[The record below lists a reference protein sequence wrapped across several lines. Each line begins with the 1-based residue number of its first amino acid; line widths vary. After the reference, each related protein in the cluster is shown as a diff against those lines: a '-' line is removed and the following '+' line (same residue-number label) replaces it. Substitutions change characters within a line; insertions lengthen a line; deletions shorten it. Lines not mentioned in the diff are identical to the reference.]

1 MADSSFDVTVS
12 IVSSGDVALLR
23 ACLDSLPAA
32 AGDSSVQ
39 TIVVDNAV
47 GIAVRL
53 AGSHPTVDVIAG
65 GLRRGFGANH
75 NLVCA
80 RARGRYVFILND
92 DTVLDPGCIDRLRRF
107 LDQNAIVAAAGPRLR
122 HGDGRV
128 QPSAFHFPT
137 PARVALTTATLQRA
151 GWVMSGGE
159 RIRRVD
165 WIHGAAMMVR
175 RDALEQ
181 AGGLDE
187 GFYMYLEDVD
197 LCRRLRDRGWEIA
210 FFPPA
215 GLVHHENSSTAAVPS
230 RRIYQ
235 HARSRGIY
243 ARKHHGRAGERT
255 VQALTAATYLARS
268 ALARVLPGYD
278 HDDAARFRAHAHA
291 ALSPVCRARHRGGGR
306 RPQPRGGGVS
316 GRVLVTGGLG
326 FIGSAFVRAL
336 AADGT
341 EVLNVDLDTYAGDE
355 RRLAEVA
362 PGLVE
367 TVRVDV
373 ASPELGDLVR
383 RERPALIVHFAAETH
398 VTRSEGAAEAFFHA
412 NVEGTRSVLDAAVAA
427 GVPRVVHMSTD
438 EVYGPCPGAP
448 FRRAPEAPGR
458 GPGDERLRPL
468 EGARR
473 RSGPLLLRP
482 PRRGDRPADQ
492 LHRAVAAPR
501 EGRAALGDPCAAR
514 RAAAGVGRRP
524 AGARLDVRLRRRLR
538 AARAGRAGRA
548 GRRLQ
553 RRPGRRGRCRTSRSR
568 GWWPGPPAAAT
579 TPST

>member
-1 MADSSFDVTVS
+1 MAHSRTDVTVS
-12 IVSSGDVALLR
+12 IVSSGDVALLQ

-32 AGDSSVQ
+32 AGDSSVE
-39 TIVVDNAV
+39 TIVVDNAF
-47 GIAVRL
+47 GIAAAV
-53 AGSHPTVDVIAG
+53 AESHPDVGVIAG

-107 LDQNAIVAAAGPRLR
+107 MDQNTIVAAAGPRLR

-137 PARVALTTATLQRA
+137 PARVAVTTATLQRA

-159 RIRRVD
+159 RIRGVD

-210 FFPPA
+210 FFPRA
-215 GLVHHENSSTAAVPS
+215 GLIHHENSSTVAVPS

-278 HDDAARFRAHAHA
+278 GDDAARFRAHAHA
-291 ALSPVCRARHRGGGR
+291 ALSPYAE
-306 RPQPRGGGVS
+306 PA
-316 GRVLVTGGLG
+316 
-326 FIGSAFVRAL
+326 IEEA
-336 AADGT
+336 AADHNRG
-341 EVLNVDLDTYAGDE
+341 
-355 RRLAEVA
+355 
-362 PGLVE
+362 
-367 TVRVDV
+367 
-373 ASPELGDLVR
+373 
-383 RERPALIVHFAAETH
+383 
-398 VTRSEGAAEAFFHA
+398 
-412 NVEGTRSVLDAAVAA
+412 AVA
-427 GVPRVVHMSTD
+427 
-438 EVYGPCPGAP
+438 
-448 FRRAPEAPGR
+448 
-458 GPGDERLRPL
+458 
-468 EGARR
+468 
-473 RSGPLLLRP
+473 
-482 PRRGDRPADQ
+482 
-492 LHRAVAAPR
+492 
-501 EGRAALGDPCAAR
+501 
-514 RAAAGVGRRP
+514 
-524 AGARLDVRLRRRLR
+524 
-538 AARAGRAGRA
+538 
-548 GRRLQ
+548 
-553 RRPGRRGRCRTSRSR
+553 
-568 GWWPGPPAAAT
+568 
-579 TPST
+579 